1 MTDQVPSSVDPSPAN
16 ASTSTAPT
24 GSNPPATSPRNLLLT
39 LGTNVVIMLLSVV
52 SGSINARVL
61 GPAGRGELAA
71 IQTIPSALGM
81 VALLGLPSAVGFFT
95 ARRPTEVRA
104 FTKTAVLLFLL
115 AAAPVIAIGYMILP
129 MALAHQRG
137 PVIAHA
143 RLYLLF
149 VLLHLSYFPH
159 MALQGLGRFAT
170 WNLLRPLPSLAGLGA
185 VAFVASAPNPDAG
198 IYARWF
204 LLLQAACLPINYLVM
219 WVSSSPAG
227 AAPGFGARARELL
240 RYGLPS
246 ALMIP
251 AGLLNLQLDQ
261 MLMAAWLPSDRLGL
275 YAVGTSWSNLMSPVF
290 GALGSVVFPKLAA
303 VRDPEVQR
311 AMIGKSF
318 RLAVLVVAILAIGLA
333 ALTPIVLPLLFG
345 RSFGAAVTAAL
356 VLVVAAAVLNLGSL
370 GAEVLR
376 GIGAP
381 RWPLFSQL
389 AGLPVTIVLLCVL
402 LPRWSVLGAAVS
414 SLAAYAVVLAVSL
427 TGVRR
432 LVGLTMRDL
441 LMPRREDIAA
451 LVSLGR
457 GVISRT
463 VR

>member
-1 MTDQVPSSVDPSPAN
+1 MA
-16 ASTSTAPT
+16 
-24 GSNPPATSPRNLLLT
+24 
-39 LGTNVVIMLLSVV
+39 LSMV

-61 GPAGRGELAA
+61 GPVGRGEVAA

-81 VALLGLPSAVGFFT
+81 VALMGLPSAVGFFT

-104 FTKTAVLLFLL
+104 FTKTGVLLFLL
-115 AAAPVIAIGYMILP
+115 AAAPLIAVGYVILP
-129 MALAHQRG
+129 TALAHQRG
-137 PVIAHA
+137 AVIANA

-159 MALQGLGRFAT
+159 MALQGLGRFGT
-170 WNLLRPLPSLAGLGA
+170 WNLLRPLQSLAGLGA
-185 VAFVASAPNPDAG
+185 VALVAIAPNPEAG
-198 IYARWF
+198 TYTRWL
-204 LLLQAACLPINYLVM
+204 LLLQAIGLPITYLVL
-219 WVSSSPAG
+219 WASSSPGQASVS
-227 AAPGFGARARELL
+227 GARARELL

-275 YAVGTSWSNLMSPVF
+275 YAIGTSWSNLMSPVF

-303 VRDPEVQR
+303 VRDREGQG
-311 AMIGKSF
+311 ALIGRSF

-333 ALTPIVLPLLFG
+333 GLTPFMLPMLFG
-345 RSFGAAVTAAL
+345 HSFAAAVPAAL
-356 VLVVAAAVLNLGSL
+356 VLVVAVAVLNLGNL
-370 GAEVLR
+370 GGEVLR

-389 AGLPVTIVLLCVL
+389 AALPVTIVLLCVL

-414 SLAAYAVVLAVSL
+414 SLAAYAVALAVL
-427 TGVRR
+427 MYGIRR
-432 LVGLTMRDL
+432 LSGLTPRDL
-441 LMPRREDIAA
+441 LMPRREDIAT
-451 LVSLGR
+451 LLSLGR
-457 GVISRT
+457 GVISRR